1 MLKTR
6 KLDPPV
12 SDGTQLL
19 PLHSSGSDSNIQGN
33 NGVSD
38 YFWNVISTYGKLYVF
53 RMIEK
58 I

>member
-6 KLDPPV
+6 KLAAPV

-19 PLHSSGSDSNIQGN
+19 PLHSSVSDSNIQGT

-38 YFWNVISTYGKLYVF
+38 YFWNVFSTYG
-53 RMIEK
+53 IC